1 MKTVII
7 GRFQP
12 LHNGHLALFDKALS
26 FGDEVVVVLG
36 SAKQARTPK
45 NPFTAAEREVMI
57 RAAYPGRPMSFVHL
71 RDYHDD
77 ELWNDAV
84 RQAVGDAAR
93 IVGMEKDDSSYYLRN
108 FPQWERVSVT
118 PREELSATEVRNLLF
133 ADLAKNS
140 SKWLLLETRLP
151 AAVLD
156 YLRAWSETPA
166 FARMQ
171 AEFDYYAGYAEQWGH
186 GPHLTADAVM
196 INAGKVLLIRRGGIP
211 GKGLLA
217 LPGGFLEHGERL
229 LDCAIREMR
238 EETGIDFTRTYL
250 ERFLVGQSVRDFP
263 GRSLRGRVVS
273 QVFVFHLDTREPP
286 PLKAGDDASEA
297 LWVPIEE
304 LPALEDCFFEDHF
317 LILAGAVASIS
328 SPPSH
333 CQASRKVL
341 A

>member
-12 LHNGHLALFDKALS
+12 LHNGHMVLFDKALS

-57 RAAYPGRPMSFVHL
+57 RAAYPGREIRFVHL

-77 ELWNDAV
+77 DLWNNAV
-84 RQAVGDAAR
+84 LLAVGDDAR

-108 FPQWERVSVT
+108 FPEWERVSVT
-118 PREELSATEVRNLLF
+118 SCEDLSATEVRNLLF
-133 ADLAKNS
+133 ADDPT
-140 SKWLLLETRLP
+140 KWLLLETRLP
-151 AAVLD
+151 GTVLD
-156 YLRAWSETPA
+156 YLRAWSETAA

-171 AEFDYYAGYAEQWGH
+171 AEFGYYAGYASQWGS
-186 GPHLTADAVM
+186 GPHITADAVM
-196 INAGKVLLIRRGGIP
+196 INDGKVLVIRRGGIP

-217 LPGGFLEHGERL
+217 LPGGFLERGERL
-229 LDCAIREMR
+229 LDSAIREMR
-238 EETGIDFTRTYL
+238 EETGIEFTRTYL
-250 ERFLVGQSVRDFP
+250 DRFLVGQSVRDFP
-263 GRSLRGRVVS
+263 GRSLRGRVIS
-273 QVFVFHLDTREPP
+273 HVFVFHLDTREPP

-297 LWVPIEE
+297 LWIPIAG

-317 LILAGAVASIS
+317 LILSGAVTGLLIS
-328 SPPSH
+328 RH
-333 CQASRKVL
+333 
-341 A
+341 

>member
-12 LHNGHLALFDKALS
+12 LHNGHLALFDKAFS
-26 FGDEVVVVLG
+26 FGDEVIVVLG

-57 RAAYPGRPMSFVHL
+57 RAAFPGRPMSFVHQ

-84 RQAVGDAAR
+84 RRAVGGEAR

-108 FPQWERVSVT
+108 FPQWQRVSVT
-118 PREELSATEVRNLLF
+118 PRDELSATEVRKLLF
-133 ADLAKNS
+133 ADNPT
-140 SKWLLLETRLP
+140 KWLLLETRLP
-151 AAVLD
+151 GAVLD
-156 YLRAWSETPA
+156 YLRGWSETPA
-166 FARMQ
+166 FSHLQ
-171 AEFDYYAGYAEQWGH
+171 AEFAYYAGYAAQWGH

-211 GKGLLA
+211 GQGLLA
-217 LPGGFLEHGERL
+217 LPGGFLERGERL

-250 ERFLVGQSVRDFP
+250 ERYLVGQSVRDFP

-297 LWVPIEE
+297 LWVPIAE

-317 LILAGAVASIS
+317 LILAGAIPELVVSTNHSA
-328 SPPSH
+328 
-333 CQASRKVL
+333 
-341 A
+341 